1 MWIDGKFMTEPEI
14 QVYIQQVKEG
24 AFREGYLKAVD
35 TMAQETAK
43 EMSDLEKQ
51 RDAYKKELADW
62 LRKACECV
70 SGDDFDCSL
79 CRFND
84 IGTNNGCPSK
94 VNVYDAKLR
103 LEELT
108 KELAI
113 THKTTIAIRDFS
125 TDVERANSLLL
136 LMEHYG
142 VSNLASIT
150 ENQGQE
156 FLNKLRSGEITVR

>member
-1 MWIDGKFMTEPEI
+1 MWIDGEFMTEPEI
-14 QVYIQQVKEG
+14 RVLVEQLR
-24 AFREGYLKAVD
+24 RE
-35 TMAQETAK
+35 
-43 EMSDLEKQ
+43 
-51 RDAYKKELADW
+51 RDAYKKELIDW
-62 LRKACECV
+62 LRKACECIA
-70 SGDDFDCSL
+70 GDDFDCSL

-84 IGTNNGCPSK
+84 INTNNVCPSK

>member
-1 MWIDGKFMTEPEI
+1 MWIDGEFMTEPEI
-14 QVYIQQVKEG
+14 QVLVGQLR
-24 AFREGYLKAVD
+24 RE
-35 TMAQETAK
+35 
-43 EMSDLEKQ
+43 

-62 LRKACECV
+62 LRKACECA

-79 CRFND
+79 CRFDD
-84 IGTNNGCPSK
+84 INTNNVCPSK